1 MKQATTQESDCH
13 RSRSRCATWLGR
25 TPEAPPTFETF
36 DAPRSSRSPIFVS
49 LSTVPARLPLIRPV
63 LLQLIRQTQ
72 PADAV
77 VLSVPYF
84 STRQDQC
91 YRLPNFLRS
100 DPELRRNITLLRSD
114 EDYGPATKLIPLVKL
129 LKASGLPGLQDALI
143 LVLVS
148 FSSCCESQ
156 SLFLIVHIRS
166 EACRMMTS
174 YTRSTWLST
183 IIGERSAGN
192 VGLCSTL
199 MHHGEYVAVHLTM
212 QWMIE

>member
-1 MKQATTQESDCH
+1 MHLTPLKQASTQESDCH
-13 RSRSRCATWLGR
+13 RSRSRCTTWLGR

-36 DAPRSSRSPIFVS
+36 DATRSSRSPIFVS

-77 VLSVPYF
+77 VLSVPWF

-91 YRLPNFLRS
+91 YRLPSFLRS

-143 LVLVS
+143 LVLVR
-148 FSSCCESQ
+148 FSSCCKSQ
-156 SLFLIVHIRS
+156 SLFLIVHI
-166 EACRMMTS
+166 
-174 YTRSTWLST
+174 
-183 IIGERSAGN
+183 
-192 VGLCSTL
+192 
-199 MHHGEYVAVHLTM
+199 
-212 QWMIE
+212 